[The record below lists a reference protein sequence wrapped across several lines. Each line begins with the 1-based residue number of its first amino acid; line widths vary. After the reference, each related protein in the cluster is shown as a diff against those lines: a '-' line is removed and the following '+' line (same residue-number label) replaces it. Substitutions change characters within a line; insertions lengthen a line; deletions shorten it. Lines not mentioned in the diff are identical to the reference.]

1 MLLNMRSWQELEV
14 DVLDDVI
21 LDPRNVRLVQER
33 ETPQPLIIND
43 LFKNAKALELV
54 QAIAQLGYLTHE
66 VPVVLQDGGALV
78 VVEGNRRLA
87 ALKAIQNPYL
97 VPRYASSI
105 KKHADAISEDDR
117 ESLRTIRV
125 KVAPSQVEADQLI
138 AALHTSNPRVP
149 WGPDRQAAFFEA
161 QVEAGRTLDELLALY
176 PTVQV
181 RKFVIRASALRLF
194 KSVPYSS
201 ESLRKALNDDR
212 KVKVSILERLYEYE
226 KFQNLAGIRV
236 SNRTAVAKIVG
247 TERRFF
253 AVAEKVVGDIVGKR
267 LNTRVLNRQDSA
279 TYTEYMA
286 ELEDFVR
293 SLDQRSGT
301 GSSGGSGT
309 NGSGR
314 SGTGGNPSTTG
325 GSSGGRTNGSTTGG
339 DGGSADGGT
348 TGGDSESRGGSG
360 STSGTT
366 GSRRINKKL
375 DTTGLAAPAAMA
387 TSAIPNLLLEI
398 NQLNIETF
406 PNATF
411 DLMRSLLEK
420 TIKMYADVLGVN
432 IRSEVP
438 VRGHVMLDNC
448 LEWLEKKARADGA
461 TAIAGVIKKVKNGQ
475 LTAYVATSDHLN
487 AINHNP
493 LVSATPS
500 EVRTAWNSAKPILEW
515 MLKP

>member
-1 MLLNMRSWQELEV
+1 MMLLNMRSWQELEV

-21 LDPRNVRLVQER
+21 LDPRNVRLVQEH

-54 QAIAQLGYLTHE
+54 QAIALLGYLTHE
-66 VPVVLQDGGALV
+66 LPVVLQREDSLV

-97 VPRYASSI
+97 VPTYASSI
-105 KKHADAISEDDR
+105 NKHVSAISEDDR
-117 ESLRTIRV
+117 EALRTIRV

-176 PTVQV
+176 PTIQV
-181 RKFVIRASALRLF
+181 RKFVIRASALKLF
-194 KSVPYSS
+194 KSVPYSND
-201 ESLRKALNDDR
+201 SLRKALNDDR
-212 KVKVSILERLYEYE
+212 KVKVSILERLYEYD
-226 KFQNLAGIRV
+226 KFQSLAGIRV
-236 SNRTAVAKIVG
+236 SNRTAVAEIVG

-267 LNTRVLNRQDSA
+267 LNTRVLNRQDSP

-286 ELEDFVR
+286 ELEAFVR
-293 SLDQRSGT
+293 TLEKQGGSGDPAGT
-301 GSSGGSGT
+301 GTSGSGGPGTGRGSSTAGGASGGRTSGPNHGSSSGGS
-309 NGSGR
+309 
-314 SGTGGNPSTTG
+314 
-325 GSSGGRTNGSTTGG
+325 
-339 DGGSADGGT
+339 T
-348 TGGDSESRGGSG
+348 TGGDSESKDGNGSSSG
-360 STSGTT
+360 ST
-366 GSRRINKKL
+366 GSRRISKKL

-398 NQLNIETF
+398 SQLNIEAF

-411 DLMRSLLEK
+411 DLMRTLLEK
-420 TIKMYADVLGVN
+420 TIKMYADVLNVN
-432 IRSEVP
+432 IRSEVS

-448 LEWLEKKARADGA
+448 LDWLEQRVRADGA
-461 TAIAGVIKKVKNGQ
+461 TAIAGVIRKVKNGQ
-475 LTAYVATSDHLN
+475 LADYVATTDHLN

-493 LVSATPS
+493 LISATPS
-500 EVRTAWNSAKPILEW
+500 EVRTAWNSTKPILEW

>member
-1 MLLNMRSWQELEV
+1 MSRLRALCWLV
-14 DVLDDVI
+14 DFMDG
-21 LDPRNVRLVQER
+21 RHRRRLVQER

-66 VPVVLQDGGALV
+66 VPVVLQGGDALV

-97 VPRYASSI
+97 VPSYASSI

-314 SGTGGNPSTTG
+314 SGTGGNP
-325 GSSGGRTNGSTTGG
+325 
-339 DGGSADGGT
+339 
-348 TGGDSESRGGSG
+348 
-360 STSGTT
+360 
-366 GSRRINKKL
+366 
-375 DTTGLAAPAAMA
+375 
-387 TSAIPNLLLEI
+387 
-398 NQLNIETF
+398 
-406 PNATF
+406 
-411 DLMRSLLEK
+411 
-420 TIKMYADVLGVN
+420 
-432 IRSEVP
+432 
-438 VRGHVMLDNC
+438 
-448 LEWLEKKARADGA
+448 
-461 TAIAGVIKKVKNGQ
+461 
-475 LTAYVATSDHLN
+475 
-487 AINHNP
+487 
-493 LVSATPS
+493 
-500 EVRTAWNSAKPILEW
+500 
-515 MLKP
+515 

>member
-21 LDPRNVRLVQER
+21 LDPQNVRLGQER
-33 ETPQPLIIND
+33 ETPQQLIIND
-43 LFKNAKALELV
+43 LFQNAKALELV

-66 VPVVLQDGGALV
+66 VPVVLRRNDELV

-97 VPRYASSI
+97 VPGFASSV
-105 KKHADAISEDDR
+105 KKHVDAMSEDDR

-161 QVEAGRTLDELLALY
+161 QVDAGRTLDELLALY

-181 RKFVIRASALRLF
+181 RKFVIRASALKLF
-194 KSVPYSS
+194 KSVPYSV
-201 ESLRKALNDDR
+201 ESLRRALNDDR

-236 SNRTAVAKIVG
+236 SNRTAVAEIVG
-247 TERRFF
+247 PESRFF

-267 LNTRVLNRQDSA
+267 LNTRVLNRQDSP
-279 TYTEYMA
+279 TYTAYIA
-286 ELEDFVR
+286 ELEEFVR
-293 SLDQRSGT
+293 SFDRQSANGRPGGAGAN
-301 GSSGGSGT
+301 GSCGSGA
-309 NGSGR
+309 GD
-314 SGTGGNPSTTG
+314 GTSTPGGPRT
-325 GSSGGRTNGSTTGG
+325 GRT
-339 DGGSADGGT
+339 
-348 TGGDSESRGGSG
+348 SG
-360 STSGTT
+360 STDGGDAESAGSGTT
-366 GSRRINKKL
+366 GEGSDSADASDSKSGTAGSRRISKKL

-387 TSAIPNLLLEI
+387 TSAIPDLLLEI
-398 NQLNIETF
+398 SQLNVETF
-406 PNATF
+406 PNAAF
-411 DLMRSLLEK
+411 DLMRTLLEK
-420 TIKMYADVLGVN
+420 TIKMYAEVLNVN
-432 IRSEVP
+432 IRSEVQ
-438 VRGHVMLDNC
+438 VRGFVMLDNC

-461 TAIAGVIKKVKNGQ
+461 TAIAGVIKKVKTGQ
-475 LTAYVATSDHLN
+475 LGYYVATSDHLN

-493 LVSATPS
+493 LISATPS

>member
-1 MLLNMRSWQELEV
+1 MRSWQELEV

-66 VPVVLQDGGALV
+66 VPVVLQRGDALV

-97 VPRYASSI
+97 VPSYASSI
-105 KKHADAISEDDR
+105 KKHADTISEDDR

-125 KVAPSQVEADQLI
+125 KVAPGQVEADQLI

-194 KSVPYSS
+194 KSVPYLN

-236 SNRTAVAKIVG
+236 SNRTAVAEIVG
-247 TERRFF
+247 TKRRFY

-267 LNTRVLNRQDSA
+267 LNTRVLNRQDSE

-293 SLDQRSGT
+293 SLDHQEGA
-301 GSSGGSGT
+301 GGSGGTGT
-309 NGSGR
+309 NGSGG
-314 SGTGGNPSTTG
+314 SGASGNPSATG
-325 GSSGGRTNGSTTGG
+325 SSSGGQTNFSAAGSNSGSDNTGV
-339 DGGSADGGT
+339 A
-348 TGGDSESRGGSG
+348 SESGGGSG
-360 STSGTT
+360 SISGATSN
-366 GSRRINKKL
+366 RRISKKL
-375 DTTGLAAPAAMA
+375 DTTGLVTPAAMA

-398 NQLNIETF
+398 SQLNIETF

-411 DLMRSLLEK
+411 DLMRTLLEK

-432 IRSEVP
+432 IRSEVT

-461 TAIAGVIKKVKNGQ
+461 TAIAGVIKKVKTGQ
-475 LTAYVATSDHLN
+475 LADYVATSDHLN

-515 MLKP
+515 MLKS